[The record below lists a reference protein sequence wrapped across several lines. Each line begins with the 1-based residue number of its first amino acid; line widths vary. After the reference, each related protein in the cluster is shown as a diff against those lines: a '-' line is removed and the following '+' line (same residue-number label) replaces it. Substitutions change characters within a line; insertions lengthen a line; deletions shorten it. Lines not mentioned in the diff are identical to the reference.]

1 MSGRNAYIGAGE
13 VSALIGKWQQIVG
26 GDWHQI
32 VGADTQYNPYQ
43 GYNQGYNPYN
53 QYNPYA
59 PHPHHRHHRHHH
71 RAAVAPAAPYGYPQ
85 YRPGTPAPY
94 RAPGVAMPYHAPY
107 AQPYAQPA
115 TVRDHR
121 RRALAQMAYVRG
133 DTAAVGALALMG
145 AEDAAAAETGVPPV
159 DATIPAPPL
168 PPDPAADA
176 TADAIAPPPMDA
188 GPPMDMA
195 PPEHHR
201 HHGHHGHHGHHR
213 GNGGGG
219 GYGPPPTAF
228 LPPPPPQY
236 GYPVTPRNMMVDYP
250 PPSRADR
257 VVLPMSSGVAI
268 LPNTSAQITSRPQNV
283 AFRPERLIIGGTPGN
298 WIVNDIKVG
307 NRSQFSQ
314 SGDVPG
320 EMFAATTIDS
330 FVSFETV
337 QTAMDFVVLV
347 TNVGNSE
354 SGEQFVCGVLG
365 TAAV

>member
-26 GDWHQI
+26 GDWQQI

-43 GYNQGYNPYN
+43 NYGQGYNPYN
-53 QYNPYA
+53 PYA
-59 PHPHHRHHRHHH
+59 AQPHPHHRRHHRHHH
-71 RAAVAPAAPYGYPQ
+71 AAAPAAPIASPYGYPQ
-85 YRPGTPAPY
+85 YRPGAPY
-94 RAPGVAMPYHAPY
+94 RAPIAPLPYHAPY
-107 AQPYAQPA
+107 AQPT

-133 DTAAVGALALMG
+133 DTAAIGALALMG

-168 PPDPAADA
+168 PPDPAVDA
-176 TADAIAPPPMDA
+176 AADAIAPPTA
-188 GPPMDMA
+188 DMA
-195 PPEHHR
+195 PSMEMAPPHHHH
-201 HHGHHGHHGHHR
+201 HHGHHHHGHR
-213 GNGGGG
+213 GGGGGG
-219 GYGPPPTAF
+219 GYGPPPTAYF
-228 LPPPPPQY
+228 PPTPPQY

-365 TAAV
+365 TAAI

>member
-1 MSGRNAYIGAGE
+1 MSRYLAQHDAHALLGA
-13 VSALIGKWQQIVG
+13 
-26 GDWHQI
+26 WHQI
-32 VGADTQYNPYQ
+32 VGAQRSGVPTQLYHGAY
-43 GYNQGYNPYN
+43 GG
-53 QYNPYA
+53 
-59 PHPHHRHHRHHH
+59 HRP
-71 RAAVAPAAPYGYPQ
+71 AVRGS
-85 YRPGTPAPY
+85 YRPGYGGPIS
-94 RAPGVAMPYHAPY
+94 
-107 AQPYAQPA
+107 
-115 TVRDHR
+115 
-121 RRALAQMAYVRG
+121 
-133 DTAAVGALALMG
+133 G
-145 AEDAAAAETGVPPV
+145 AEGYD
-159 DATIPAPPL
+159 D
-168 PPDPAADA
+168 
-176 TADAIAPPPMDA
+176 
-188 GPPMDMA
+188 
-195 PPEHHR
+195 
-201 HHGHHGHHGHHR
+201 
-213 GNGGGG
+213 GG
-219 GYGPPPTAF
+219 GYGPPPTAY
-228 LPPPPPQY
+228 LPPAPPQY

>member
-1 MSGRNAYIGAGE
+1 MSRYLAHQNAQALLGA
-13 VSALIGKWQQIVG
+13 
-26 GDWHQI
+26 WHQI
-32 VGADTQYNPYQ
+32 VGAQRSGVPTNLYHGAY
-43 GYNQGYNPYN
+43 GG
-53 QYNPYA
+53 
-59 PHPHHRHHRHHH
+59 HPVRS
-71 RAAVAPAAPYGYPQ
+71 A
-85 YRPGTPAPY
+85 YRPNYGGPIS
-94 RAPGVAMPYHAPY
+94 
-107 AQPYAQPA
+107 
-115 TVRDHR
+115 
-121 RRALAQMAYVRG
+121 
-133 DTAAVGALALMG
+133 G
-145 AEDAAAAETGVPPV
+145 AEGD
-159 DATIPAPPL
+159 
-168 PPDPAADA
+168 
-176 TADAIAPPPMDA
+176 
-188 GPPMDMA
+188 
-195 PPEHHR
+195 
-201 HHGHHGHHGHHR
+201 
-213 GNGGGG
+213 
-219 GYGPPPTAF
+219 YGPPPDAYF
-228 LPPPPPQY
+228 PPPPPQY